1 MLDLNENSYDSLQ
14 DVVHEKGESRTIKW
28 GKEWILVFN
37 SPSNDTDIMSNIRY
51 LVSDLDIE
59 DMKYIDSLLI
69 IGGKKSVKVDSNLV
83 EDLVGVKTKSQV
95 IIDRIK
101 EELDRDFGYN
111 LYDRGPHKRLFIR
124 LPIIEMKYFNETLT
138 NKIKNIILT
147 NDNFSPGNISD
158 ILSVYLIADE
168 THVRLEPELFFQEIF
183 GFKKPIEKKEFI
195 PQPSGKIIQG
205 ESHREL
211 VELAL
216 KKLEEYDIYRD
227 IQLVDAAGLEY
238 SFDALATSE
247 DERIFLKYLD
257 NITDDDMISMKLFID
272 AFQAKQGWILT
283 KEQNENKNVQEI
295 DNISIITIKNL

>member
-1 MLDLNENSYDSLQ
+1 MNENSYDSLQ

-37 SPSNDTDIMSNIRY
+37 TLSNDTDIMSNIRD

-95 IIDRIK
+95 IIDGIK
-101 EELDRDFGYN
+101 EELDRDFGYK

-124 LPIIEMKYFNETLT
+124 LPIIEMKYFYETLT

-147 NDNFSPGNISD
+147 NDNFPPGNISD

-168 THVRLEPELFFQEIF
+168 NHVRLEPELFFQEIF

-283 KEQNENKNVQEI
+283 KEQNENKNVLEI